1 MVNDVMELHPDSRV
15 WIYQS
20 EHNLDTTQVNNIENQ
35 LSAFLPS
42 WTSHQRPL
50 TSYGSVWYNRFVVI
64 IVDQRGASAS
74 GCSMD
79 TLTRFMQNLEDEIGI
94 SLFNRNIVT
103 YREVGNNTINSI
115 ELEKLATAYQSGEIT
130 GDTLVFDNLV
140 NTADKFQHQWLKP
153 LKDSW
158 HKRFL

>member
-1 MVNDVMELHPDSRV
+1 MGYDVAHIHPASKA

-20 EHNLDTTQVNNIENQ
+20 ETTLDPAMVQEIEKE
-35 LSAFLPS
+35 LSDFLPS

-50 TSYGSVWYNRFVVI
+50 TSYGSVWYDRFVVI
-64 IVDQRGASAS
+64 MVDQRDATAS

-79 TLTRFMQNLEDEIGI
+79 TLTRFMQNLENELGV
-94 SLFNRNIVT
+94 SLFNRNIVA
-103 YREVGNNTINSI
+103 YRDQENSPIKTI
-115 ELEKLATAYQSGEIT
+115 ELKDLASAYQAGEIT

-140 NTADKFQHQWLKP
+140 NTADAFKNQWLKP

-158 HKRFL
+158 HQRFL